1 MGTDT
6 SSKKIQHYGE
16 GDEGSLS
23 ADEGFTQLES
33 LINQIEE
40 DKLRRD
46 NVDAE
51 RTKQLK
57 EIMEKSSTRKKQKS
71 DTCKKEN
78 GNIV

>member
-1 MGTDT
+1 MGTGT
-6 SSKKIQHYGE
+6 SSKKLQHYGE
-16 GDEGSLS
+16 GDEGSS
-23 ADEGFTQLES
+23 SEGFTQLES

-46 NVDAE
+46 NVDVE

-57 EIMEKSSTRKKQKS
+57 ELLEKSSTRKKQKS